1 MKAPAARHNSRGVR
15 TVLNHSHR
23 CILLLATLCILFSTS
38 GSSGLAAEW
47 QSTLTRTP
55 PAFPPPRPLRA
66 TYVFGWG
73 GFTAAT
79 SEVHFTKPSE
89 DRFQLEGAGRTT
101 GLARAL
107 WKLDANGRAV
117 ADAGTLYPVEVRQT
131 ETYRA
136 KKVVTSLRF
145 SNSGVR
151 SERTENATAKNFTFD
166 FPGLFDL
173 HSALLYLRGQPLKDG
188 KSYCVVVYPAKNA
201 YLTTV
206 TVVGREKISVR
217 AGKYDAIKLD
227 LKLSRI
233 GKNLEL
239 ETYKKVRRASIWIS
253 DDNDRILLRIEAQI
267 AVGTVFT
274 ELQSVQFEN

>member
-1 MKAPAARHNSRGVR
+1 MNHPCRRALVLAALS
-15 TVLNHSHR
+15 
-23 CILLLATLCILFSTS
+23 ILLSAG
-38 GSSGLAAEW
+38 GSSGIAAEW

-55 PAFPPPRPLRA
+55 PAFSPPRPLRA
-66 TYVFGWG
+66 TYVFGWS

-89 DRFQLEGAGRTT
+89 DRFQLEGAGRTI

-117 ADAGTLYPVEVRQT
+117 ADADTLRPVEVKQT
-131 ETYRA
+131 EAYRA
-136 KKVVTSLRF
+136 KKIVTNLRF
-145 SNSGVR
+145 NNSGVK
-151 SERTENATAKNFTFD
+151 SERTENAATKNFTFD

-188 KSYCVVVYPAKNA
+188 KSYRIVVYPAKNA

-206 TVVGREKISVR
+206 TVAGREKISVR

-227 LKLSRI
+227 LKLNRI
-233 GKNLEL
+233 GKDLEL
-239 ETYKKVRRASIWIS
+239 EPYKKFRRASIWIS

-267 AVGTVFT
+267 FVGSVFT